1 MSLKSTFAV
10 EVGKLISFGKKR
22 GVSLDDMIEEL
33 EFAKDGLEAGPA
45 PPDPPAARRGPRR
58 APRGRHHAE
67 GGVMG
72 EPTWQEIEA
81 EAQRRGKL
89 DFDNTGRSWTLAEK
103 IVEVMNEG
111 WTPPEPVDPD
121 LLAFREWY
129 AGEWPLQTGES
140 ILAGAWDHGIAAT
153 GYLAGSRMARE
164 RAKVL
169 EEYVKIDEHGP
180 HLWTRERARKALAKY
195 RGEA

>member
-1 MSLKSTFAV
+1 MSPTNEQIIA
-10 EVGKLISFGKKR
+10 E
-22 GVSLDDMIEEL
+22 
-33 EFAKDGLEAGPA
+33 AK
-45 PPDPPAARRGPRR
+45 RR
-58 APRGRHHAE
+58 ADFRKWTGAP
-67 GGVMG
+67 
-72 EPTWQEIEA
+72 IEY
-81 EAQRRGKL
+81 
-89 DFDNTGRSWTLAEK
+89 F
-103 IVEVMNEG
+103 IIEVTREG